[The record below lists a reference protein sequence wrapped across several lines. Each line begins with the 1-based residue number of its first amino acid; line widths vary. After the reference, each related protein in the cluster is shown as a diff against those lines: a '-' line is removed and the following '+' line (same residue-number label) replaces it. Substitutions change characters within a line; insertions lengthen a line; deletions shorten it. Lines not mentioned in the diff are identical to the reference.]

1 MIQLKSCWNLLIERW
16 DILLLFQINVYLKF
30 LSIVTRICMVFIDC
44 FMYVMENERD
54 LFSEI
59 NLLWNGIIPFK
70 TNELSTFYI

>member
-1 MIQLKSCWNLLIERW
+1 
-16 DILLLFQINVYLKF
+16 
-30 LSIVTRICMVFIDC
+30 MVFIDC

-54 LFSEI
+54 LFSEV